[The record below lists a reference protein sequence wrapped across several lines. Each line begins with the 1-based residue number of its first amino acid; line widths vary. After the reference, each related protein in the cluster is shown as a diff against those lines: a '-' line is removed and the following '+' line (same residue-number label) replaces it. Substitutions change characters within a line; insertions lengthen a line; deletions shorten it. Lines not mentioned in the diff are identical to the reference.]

1 VATASSDQAARVW
14 EASSGRE
21 IARMEHEIGGYNVV
35 IGAKDFI
42 ATLSGD
48 GVIKVLVLAV

>member
-1 VATASSDQAARVW
+1 VW

-21 IARMEHEIGGYNVV
+21 IARMEHEIGVYNVV
-35 IGAKDFI
+35 FGAKDFI